1 MNHNEILFFG
11 GFILLV
17 ILFLIIDLGI
27 FDRKAHE
34 VGIRESLIWSII
46 WIGSALLFFVML
58 RFWGHELHGLETM
71 EDIKMVSEKYKHGL
85 ELEGL
90 NLNEALQ
97 LYRNTLSIEFIT
109 GYLIEKS
116 LSIDNIFVFILIFAS
131 FGIPSIHYKRV
142 LTWGIIGAVVMRFVF
157 IFASAALIQKYD
169 WILYLFGGFLIF
181 TGLKMFFTKHEKE
194 KDPSKNIIVKWL
206 SKHFNVTETLHG
218 QDFIYRDHHKTYITP
233 LFICL
238 IIIELSDVLF
248 AVDSIPAIFAITKD
262 PFVVFFSNIF
272 AILGLRALFFLVSNI
287 LPMFRFLHLGLAVLL
302 SFIGVKMLAHNPL
315 KEMGFETYHSLIIIF
330 LILTVS
336 ILASIFIPEKKKIE
350 E

>member
-17 ILFLIIDLGI
+17 IIFLIIDLGI

-34 VGIRESLIWSII
+34 VGIKESLIWTII
-46 WIGSALLFFVML
+46 WIVSAFLFFVML

-85 ELEGL
+85 ELGGL
-90 NLNEALQ
+90 SLNEALQ

-131 FGIPSIHYKRV
+131 FGIPSKHYKRV
-142 LTWGIIGAVVMRFVF
+142 LTWGIIGAVIMRFVF

-169 WILYLFGGFLIF
+169 WVLYIFGGFLIF
-181 TGLKMFFTKHEKE
+181 TGFKMFFTKHEKE
-194 KDPSKNIIVKWL
+194 KDPSKNMIVKWL
-206 SKHFNVTETLHG
+206 SKHFNVTEKLHG

-238 IIIELSDVLF
+238 IIIELSDVVF

-262 PFVVFFSNIF
+262 PFIVFFSNIF

-302 SFIGVKMLAHNPL
+302 TFIGTKMLVHSQL
-315 KEMGFETYHSLIIIF
+315 KALGFETYHSLIIIF

-336 ILASIFIPEKKKIE
+336 ILASIIIPEKKEIK
-350 E
+350 

>member
-17 ILFLIIDLGI
+17 IIFLIIDLGI

-34 VGIRESLIWSII
+34 VGIKESLIWTII
-46 WIGSALLFFVML
+46 WIVSAFLFFVML

-85 ELEGL
+85 ELGGL
-90 NLNEALQ
+90 SLNEALQ

-131 FGIPSIHYKRV
+131 FGIPSKHYKRV
-142 LTWGIIGAVVMRFVF
+142 LTWGIIGAVIMRFVF

-169 WILYLFGGFLIF
+169 WVLYIFGGFLIF

-194 KDPSKNIIVKWL
+194 KDPSKNMIVKWL
-206 SKHFNVTETLHG
+206 SKHFNVTEKLHG

-238 IIIELSDVLF
+238 IIIELSDVVF

-262 PFVVFFSNIF
+262 PFIVFFSNIF

-302 SFIGVKMLAHNPL
+302 TFIGTKMLVHSQL
-315 KEMGFETYHSLIIIF
+315 KALGFETYHSLIIIF

-336 ILASIFIPEKKKIE
+336 ILASIIIPEKKEIK
-350 E
+350 